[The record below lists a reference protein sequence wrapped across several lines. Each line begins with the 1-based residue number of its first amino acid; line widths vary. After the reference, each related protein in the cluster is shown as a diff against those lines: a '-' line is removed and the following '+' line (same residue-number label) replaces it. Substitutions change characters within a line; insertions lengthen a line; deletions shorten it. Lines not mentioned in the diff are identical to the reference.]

1 MTLMQTL
8 PWGSV
13 LSQMTEVHAG
23 FLMMM
28 RSASERTCYHNAA
41 IVSEKSQLCNCVK
54 AEDIC
59 VVECSLVM
67 PAAHM
72 HLQ

>member
-1 MTLMQTL
+1 
-8 PWGSV
+8 
-13 LSQMTEVHAG
+13 
-23 FLMMM
+23 MMM
-28 RSASERTCYHNAA
+28 RSASERMCYHNAA